1 MQLVI
6 CSKSAWRPSIRREHA
21 IASSAAAEGHEVV
34 FVERPVDARALRSAA
49 GRREWMRGLRARPHR
64 AGEHISVL
72 PQSTLL
78 PGHRSRPAEGL
89 NALALRRTL
98 SRLPGIG
105 GSVVVATLP
114 WQWPALAAAPAARR
128 VFDGADDWRALIPA
142 RADAFARLYARIARE
157 ADAVLVASE
166 ELRDAL
172 PGGAVTVVANG
183 VDRALAAAPAHPPA
197 APPRLV
203 YAGTLSERV
212 DASLLGDVLERL
224 AGWELELYGE
234 CQYAGR
240 GRRPDA
246 ELEALLR
253 RHGARVR
260 LHGAVERTALAEVLD
275 RGTVLVAPYR
285 VRLTAG
291 QSSMKLFDYA
301 ARGRP
306 IVATPGALGPTT
318 LTAPAGVHEAAGAE
332 AFAGAV
338 LAAASRDG
346 RLREVA
352 ATRASW
358 LEAHAWE
365 VRWEQWRR
373 AAFGEERL

>member
-21 IASSAAAEGHEVV
+21 IACSAAADGHEVV
-34 FVERPVDARALRSAA
+34 FIERPADVRALRTAS
-49 GRREWMRGLRARPHR
+49 GRREWIRGLRSR
-64 AGEHISVL
+64 AQPEGGGVSVVA
-72 PQSTLL
+72 QSTLV
-78 PGHRSRPAEGL
+78 PGHRSRSAETL
-89 NALALRRTL
+89 DALRLRRTL
-98 SRLPGIG
+98 SSVSGIG
-105 GSVVVATLP
+105 ESVVVGTLP
-114 WQWPALAAAPAARR
+114 WHWPAIAAAPAARR

-142 RADAFARLYARIARE
+142 RGEAFAGLYARIARE

-166 ELRDAL
+166 ELRDAF

-183 VDRALAAAPAHPPA
+183 VDRALTAAPARPPA

-224 AGWELELYGE
+224 AGWELGLYGE
-234 CQYAGR
+234 CQYAER
-240 GRRPDA
+240 GRRPGA

-260 LHGAVERTALAEVLD
+260 LHGAIERSGLAEVLD
-275 RGTVLVAPYR
+275 RASVLVAPYR
-285 VRLTAG
+285 VGLTAG

-306 IVATPGALGPTT
+306 IVATPGALGPAA
-318 LTAPAGVHEAAGAE
+318 LTAPAGVREAAGAE
-332 AFAGAV
+332 AFAEAV
-338 LAAASRDG
+338 LAAASHDG
-346 RLREVA
+346 QA
-352 ATRASW
+352 AAASARASW
-358 LEAHAWE
+358 LETHAWDA
-365 VRWEQWRR
+365 RWEQWRR
-373 AAFGEERL
+373 IAFGEARA